1 MNGLLIGKT
10 LCQEIQKPDE
20 EILDGIKEEMG
31 IFLGKEEFS
40 SVNVASEKR
49 SSGGDDYWLADT
61 GSQIHVAK
69 ADHAM
74 KNETK
79 KGLEPIFGC
88 DGGKVEATK
97 KGDLWLKTAEG
108 TEVELKDVRV
118 VPGVKKNIIS
128 VFQLVE
134 DGWEFHGNGKGLTL
148 RKDSKTLNFLK
159 SSDRNLC
166 YLKAKAID
174 HKKVEV
180 HAIADEAHDDDDD
193 DDYGDMPALSE
204 KHDDDDSDSDDEEEE
219 EDGVWNYMTRTWSDV
234 V

>member
-1 MNGLLIGKT
+1 
-10 LCQEIQKPDE
+10 
-20 EILDGIKEEMG
+20 MG
-31 IFLGKEEFS
+31 IFLGKEEFL

-49 SSGGDDYWLADT
+49 SSRDNKYWLVDT

-79 KGLEPIFGC
+79 KGLEPIFWC
-88 DGGKVEATK
+88 DGGKFEATK

-108 TEVELKDVRV
+108 TKVELKDVCV

-148 RKDSKTLNFLK
+148 RKGSKMLNFLK

-174 HKKVEV
+174 HKNVEV
-180 HAIADEAHDDDDD
+180 NAIADEVHDDDDD
-193 DDYGDMPALSE
+193 YSDMPPLSE
-204 KHDDDDSDSDDEEEE
+204 
-219 EDGVWNYMTRTWSDV
+219 
-234 V
+234 